1 MFTGIINHFG
11 FFKEYRNGKQEMLLE
26 APSVSSKIE
35 IGESLAVNGICL
47 SLIKKNKD
55 ILYFNLSKE
64 TLSRTNLG
72 ALKKGEK
79 LNLELP
85 LSLSTP
91 LSGHI
96 VNGHIDFTGK
106 ILKSIR
112 KNNSMRLTISIPPE
126 QRPYFIPKGSVALNG
141 ISLTIADLKKN
152 SFEVEIIPITLAN
165 SNLKNIKTG
174 ETVNIECDIIGKY
187 VYNYIRQVT

>member
-187 VYNYIRQVT
+187 VYNYIRQAT